1 MDKVVSVIQVVLPI
15 FCAVFLGIFSRKKA
29 LFAGDE
35 IQSFQ
40 RFVVKFCF
48 PCLLFQSCLTAE
60 LGAEAFSGL
69 VLPVILLFTAIW
81 GFRVGKKWFPYHN
94 IPFVFCCKETGML
107 GIPLFMILFGADQ
120 AYRVGILDV
129 TQAIVVFPVI
139 AILSAAPG
147 TAASPKA
154 VVKEM
159 FKSPLIVMSLLGLT
173 LNLTGAWDWMKGV
186 GIGGIVTDT
195 FSYLSQPV
203 SMLML
208 FCVGYNFTITSDN
221 RKEIFRIVG
230 VHTVMFVGVGLLL
243 QAALFFFPDVDA
255 LTRWAMLLYM
265 VLPTSFMVPS
275 LGRCEKDCNITSGV
289 CSVLTAVTLV
299 AFCIMAII
307 VS

>member
-1 MDKVVSVIQVVLPI
+1 MDKVISVIQVVLPI
-15 FCAVFLGIFSRKKA
+15 FCAVFLGVYSRKKA
-29 LFAGDE
+29 LFSQEE
-35 IQSFQ
+35 IGAFQ

-60 LGAEAFSGL
+60 LGPEAFSGL
-69 VLPVILLFTAIW
+69 VLPAILLFTAIW
-81 GFRVGKKWFPYHN
+81 GFKVGRKWFPYHN

-139 AILSAAPG
+139 AILGAAPG

-159 FKSPLIVMSLLGLT
+159 FKSPLILMSLAGLT
-173 LNLTGAWDWMKGV
+173 LNLTGIWDWMQNI
-186 GIGGIVTDT
+186 GINGIVTDT

-203 SMLML
+203 SMMML
-208 FCVGYNFTITSDN
+208 FCVGYNFTLTADN
-221 RKEIFRIVG
+221 KGEIFKIVA
-230 VHTVMFVGVGLLL
+230 VHSAMFVVVGLLL

-265 VLPTSFMVPS
+265 FLPTSFMVPS
-275 LGRCEKDCNITSGV
+275 LGRTEKDCNITSGV
-289 CSVLTAVTLV
+289 CSVLTAITLV
-299 AFCIMAII
+299 AFCIIAII

>member
-1 MDKVVSVIQVVLPI
+1 MDKIISVFQVVLPI
-15 FCAVFLGIFSRKKA
+15 FCAVFLGVYSRRKA
-29 LFAGDE
+29 LFTNEE

-60 LGAEAFSGL
+60 LGAEALSGL

-107 GIPLFMILFGADQ
+107 GIPLFMILFGADR

-154 VVKEM
+154 VVKQM
-159 FKSPLIVMSLLGLT
+159 FRSPLIVMSLVGLA
-173 LNLTGAWDWMKGV
+173 LNLSGAWDWMQRV
-186 GIGGIVTDT
+186 GISGIVTDT

-208 FCVGYNFTITSDN
+208 FCVGYNFTLTSDN
-221 RKEIFRIVG
+221 RKEIYRIVG
-230 VHTVMFVGVGLLL
+230 VHSAVFVGVGLLL
-243 QAALFFFPDVDA
+243 QAALCFFPDVDA

-289 CSVLTAVTLV
+289 CSVLTAITLV
-299 AFCIMAII
+299 AFCMMAII
-307 VS
+307 VF

>member
-1 MDKVVSVIQVVLPI
+1 MDKVISVIQVVLPI
-15 FCAVFLGIFSRKKA
+15 FCAVFLGVFSRKKA
-29 LFAGDE
+29 MFSMEE
-35 IQSFQ
+35 IGAFQ

-60 LGAEAFSGL
+60 LGPEAFSGL
-69 VLPVILLFTAIW
+69 VLPGILLFTAIW
-81 GFRVGKKWFPYHN
+81 GFKVGRKWFPYHN

-139 AILSAAPG
+139 AILGAAPG

-159 FKSPLIVMSLLGLT
+159 FKSPLILMSLAGLL
-173 LNLTGAWDWMKGV
+173 LNLTGIWDWMQSV
-186 GIGGIVTDT
+186 GINGIVTDT

-203 SMLML
+203 SMMML
-208 FCVGYNFTITSDN
+208 FCVGYNFTLNADN
-221 RKEIFRIVG
+221 KGEIFKIVA
-230 VHTVMFVGVGLLL
+230 VHTAMFVVVGLLL
-243 QAALFFFPDVDA
+243 QGALFFFPNVDA

-275 LGRCEKDCNITSGV
+275 LGRTEKDCNITSGV
-289 CSVLTAVTLV
+289 CSVLTSITLV
-299 AFCIMAII
+299 AFCIIAII

>member
-1 MDKVVSVIQVVLPI
+1 MDKILSAVQVVLPI
-15 FCAVFLGIFSRKKA
+15 FCAVFLGVFSRKKA
-29 LFAGDE
+29 LFSQEE
-35 IQSFQ
+35 IQAFQ

-60 LGAEAFSGL
+60 LGPEALSGL
-69 VLPVILLFTAIW
+69 VLPVLLLFTAIW
-81 GFRVGKKWFPYHN
+81 GFRVGRKWFPYHN

-147 TAASPKA
+147 TATSPKA
-154 VVKEM
+154 VIREM
-159 FKSPLIVMSLLGLT
+159 FRSPLIIMSLIGLT
-173 LNLTGAWDWMKGV
+173 MNLTGIWDVMQTL
-186 GIGGIVTDT
+186 GIHGIVKDT

-203 SMLML
+203 SMIML
-208 FCVGYNFTITSDN
+208 FCVGYNFTLNADN
-221 RKEIFRIVG
+221 RGEIFRVVA
-230 VHTVMFVGVGLLL
+230 VHTIMFVVIGLLL
-243 QAALFFFPDVDA
+243 QLALFFFPNVDA

-265 VLPTSFMVPS
+265 LLPTSFMVPS
-275 LGRCEKDCNITSGV
+275 LGRCEKDYNITSGV

-299 AFCIMAII
+299 AFCIIAFI

>member
-1 MDKVVSVIQVVLPI
+1 MDKVISVIQVVLPI
-15 FCAVFLGIFSRKKA
+15 FCAVFLGVYSRKKA
-29 LFAGDE
+29 LFSQEE
-35 IQSFQ
+35 IGAFQ

-60 LGAEAFSGL
+60 LGPEAFSGL
-69 VLPVILLFTAIW
+69 VLPAILLFTAIW
-81 GFRVGKKWFPYHN
+81 GFKVGRKWFPYHN

-139 AILSAAPG
+139 AILGAAPG

-159 FKSPLIVMSLLGLT
+159 FKSPLILMSLAGLT
-173 LNLTGAWDWMKGV
+173 LNLTGIWDWMQSI
-186 GIGGIVTDT
+186 GINGIVTDT

-203 SMLML
+203 SMMML
-208 FCVGYNFTITSDN
+208 FCVGYNFTLTADN
-221 RKEIFRIVG
+221 KGEIFKIVA
-230 VHTVMFVGVGLLL
+230 VHSAMFVVVGLLL

-265 VLPTSFMVPS
+265 FLPTSFMVPS
-275 LGRCEKDCNITSGV
+275 LGRTEKDCNITSGV
-289 CSVLTAVTLV
+289 CSVLTAITLV
-299 AFCIMAII
+299 AFCIIAII